1 MFDSIVHNLALLLLY
16 GLTLMIGWAIGYKEG
31 KEDYKEIVVRLRKS
45 IENASRKG

>member
-1 MFDSIVHNLALLLLY
+1 MFDSIVHSIALILLY

-31 KEDYKEIVVRLRKS
+31 REDSKEILVRLRKS